1 MENGKW
7 KMENGKWK
15 MENGKWKMENGKWK
29 MEKYRTV
36 LMEWFPIWHQITKKS
51 DSDLSDFFVILNQ

>member
-1 MENGKW
+1 VNGKW

-29 MEKYRTV
+29 IKLQAVTAYQQLKGKLDPNLRS
-36 LMEWFPIWHQITKKS
+36 Q
-51 DSDLSDFFVILNQ
+51 